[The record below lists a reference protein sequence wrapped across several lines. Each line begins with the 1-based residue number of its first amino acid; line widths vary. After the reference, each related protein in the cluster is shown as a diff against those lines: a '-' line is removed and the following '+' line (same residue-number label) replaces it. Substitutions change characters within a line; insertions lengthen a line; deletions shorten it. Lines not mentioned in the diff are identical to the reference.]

1 MKKFILL
8 PIVIAIC
15 ALSACKNNSKETDVK
30 FTVITSFYPVYIIA
44 RNVAADADGVKVIN
58 MTPPITGCLHD
69 YSITAG
75 DMKLI
80 EKADIFLM
88 NGAGMESFSNEI
100 SSRYPKLNI
109 RTLDQGVEIFD
120 ENPHI
125 WLSLDNMA
133 KMISNCE
140 AVLSEADASNSALY
154 KKNAEKYIAEIK
166 SLQKEMHTAL
176 AKYKGKQIVT
186 FHEAFPYFAKEFSFE
201 IASVIEREP
210 GSEPSAKELAETV
223 KIIKKS
229 KVKSIFAEPQYPK
242 SAAQTIAKET
252 GVNLF
257 VLDPAVT
264 GPEDNKA
271 YINIMKQN
279 LSVLKKAFD

>member
-8 PIVIAIC
+8 TMLFIIC
-15 ALSACKNNSKETDVK
+15 ALSACIKNSNESKAK

-44 RNVAADADGVKVIN
+44 KNVANTAEGVEVIN

-69 YSITAG
+69 YSVTAG

-80 EKADIFLM
+80 EKADLFLL
-88 NGAGMESFSNEI
+88 NGAGMESFSEEI

-109 RTLDQGVEIFD
+109 KTLDRDVEIFE

-125 WLSLDNMA
+125 WLSLDNVI

-140 AVLSEADASNSALY
+140 TVLSEADSSNSALY
-154 KKNAEKYIAEIK
+154 KKNAGNYISEIK
-166 SLQKEMHTAL
+166 SLQKEMHSAL
-176 AKYKGKQIVT
+176 AKYKGKKIVT

-201 IASVIEREP
+201 IVSVIEREP

-223 KIIKKS
+223 KIVKQS

-242 SAAQTIAKET
+242 SAAETIAKET
-252 GVNLF
+252 GAKLF

-264 GPEDNKA
+264 GPDDTKA

>member
-8 PIVIAIC
+8 PMLLIIC
-15 ALSACKNNSKETDVK
+15 AFSACSKKSNESKAK

-44 RNVAADADGVKVIN
+44 KNVANTAGGVEVIN

-69 YSITAG
+69 YSVTAG

-80 EKADIFLM
+80 EKADLFLM
-88 NGAGMESFSNEI
+88 NGAGMESFSEEI

-109 RTLDQGVEIFD
+109 KTLDRDVEIFE

-125 WLSLDNMA
+125 WLSLDNVI

-140 AVLSEADASNSALY
+140 TVLSEADSSNSALY
-154 KKNAEKYIAEIK
+154 KKNAENYISEIK
-166 SLQKEMHTAL
+166 SLQKEMHSAL
-176 AKYKGKQIVT
+176 AEYEGKKIVT

-201 IASVIEREP
+201 IASIVEREP

-223 KIIKKS
+223 KIVKQS

-242 SAAQTIAKET
+242 SAAETIAKET
-252 GVNLF
+252 GVKLF

-264 GPEDNKA
+264 GPDDTKA

>member
-1 MKKFILL
+1 MKKIILL
-8 PIVIAIC
+8 PMLFIIC
-15 ALSACKNNSKETDVK
+15 TFSACTKSSNETKER

-44 RNVAADADGVKVIN
+44 KNVAKTADGVRVIN

-69 YSITAG
+69 YSVTAG

-80 EKADIFLM
+80 EKADLFLM
-88 NGAGMESFSNEI
+88 NGAGMESFSDEI

-109 RTLDQGVEIFD
+109 KTLDKDVEIFED
-120 ENPHI
+120 NPHI
-125 WLSLDNMA
+125 WLSLDNMM

-140 AVLSEADASNSALY
+140 AVLSEADSSNSALY
-154 KKNAEKYIAEIK
+154 KKNAEIYISEIK
-166 SLQKEMHTAL
+166 SLQNEMHSAL
-176 AKYKGKQIVT
+176 ANFKGRKIVT

-210 GSEPSAKELAETV
+210 GSEPSAKELAETIRIV
-223 KIIKKS
+223 KQS

-242 SAAQTIAKET
+242 SAAETIAKET
-252 GVNLF
+252 GVKLF

-264 GPEDNKA
+264 GPDDTKS

-279 LSVLKKAFD
+279 LSVLKKAFN

>member
-1 MKKFILL
+1 MKKIILL
-8 PIVIAIC
+8 PLILAVC
-15 ALSACKNNSKETDVK
+15 AFSACKKNSNATETG
-30 FTVITSFYPVYIIA
+30 FTVVTSFYPIYIIA
-44 RNVAADADGVKVIN
+44 KNVAAEADGVKVIN

-80 EKADIFLM
+80 EKADLFLM
-88 NGAGMESFSNEI
+88 NGAGMENFSDEI
-100 SSRYPKLNI
+100 ASRYPKLNI
-109 RTLDQGVEIFD
+109 RTLDKGVEIFD

-133 KMISNCE
+133 KMVSNCE
-140 AVLSEADASNSALY
+140 AALSEADSSNSALY
-154 KKNAEKYIAEIK
+154 KKNAEEYITEIK
-166 SLQKEMHTAL
+166 TLQKEMHSDL

-186 FHEAFPYFAKEFSFE
+186 FHEAFPYFAKEFSFK

-223 KIIKKS
+223 KIIRNS
-229 KVKSIFAEPQYPK
+229 KVRSIFAEPQYPK
-242 SAAQTIAKET
+242 SAAETIAKET

-264 GPEDNKA
+264 GPDDNKA

-279 LSVLKKAFD
+279 LAVLKKAFD

>member
-1 MKKFILL
+1 MRKFILL
-8 PIVIAIC
+8 PVLLVIFTF
-15 ALSACKNNSKETDVK
+15 SACSKNSNESKAK

-44 RNVAADADGVKVIN
+44 KNVANTADGVEVIN

-69 YSITAG
+69 YSVTAG

-80 EKADIFLM
+80 EKADLFLM
-88 NGAGMESFSNEI
+88 NGAGMENFSEEI
-100 SSRYPKLNI
+100 SSRYPELKVKAI
-109 RTLDQGVEIFD
+109 DKDVEMLE

-125 WLSLDNMA
+125 WLSLDNMV

-140 AVLSEADASNSALY
+140 ALLSEADSSNSALY
-154 KKNAEKYIAEIK
+154 KKNTENYISEIK
-166 SLQKEMHTAL
+166 SLQKEMHSAL
-176 AKYKGKQIVT
+176 VKYKGKKIVT

-210 GSEPSAKELAETV
+210 GSEPSAKELAETI
-223 KIIKKS
+223 KIIKQS
-229 KVKSIFAEPQYPK
+229 KVKAIFAEPQYPK
-242 SAAQTIAKET
+242 SAAETIAKET
-252 GVNLF
+252 GAKLF

-264 GPEDNKA
+264 GSDDTKA

>member
-8 PIVIAIC
+8 PIVFAIC
-15 ALSACKNNSKETDVK
+15 AFSACKKNSNETDVK
-30 FTVITSFYPVYIIA
+30 FTVVTSFYPVYIIA
-44 RNVAADADGVKVIN
+44 RNVAAEANGVKVIN

-109 RTLDQGVEIFD
+109 RTLDHGVEIFD

-133 KMISNCE
+133 KMVSNCE

-229 KVKSIFAEPQYPK
+229 KVKS
-242 SAAQTIAKET
+242 
-252 GVNLF
+252 
-257 VLDPAVT
+257 
-264 GPEDNKA
+264 
-271 YINIMKQN
+271 
-279 LSVLKKAFD
+279 

>member
-8 PIVIAIC
+8 PIVFAIC
-15 ALSACKNNSKETDVK
+15 AFSACKKNSNETDVK
-30 FTVITSFYPVYIIA
+30 FTVVTSFYPVYIIA
-44 RNVAADADGVKVIN
+44 RNVAAEANGVKVIN

-109 RTLDQGVEIFD
+109 RTLDHGVEIFD

-133 KMISNCE
+133 KMVSNCE

>member
-8 PIVIAIC
+8 PIIFAIC
-15 ALSACKNNSKETDVK
+15 AFSACKNNSNETDVR
-30 FTVITSFYPVYIIA
+30 FTVVTSFYPVYIIA
-44 RNVAADADGVKVIN
+44 RNVAAEADGVKVIN

-80 EKADIFLM
+80 EKADLFLM
-88 NGAGMESFSNEI
+88 NGAGMESFSAELT
-100 SSRYPKLNI
+100 SRYPKLNV
-109 RTLDQGVEIFD
+109 RTLDRNVEIFE

-125 WLSLDNMA
+125 WLSLDNMI

-140 AVLSEADASNSALY
+140 TVLSEADTSNSALY
-154 KKNAEKYIAEIK
+154 KKNAERYIAEIK
-166 SLQKEMHTAL
+166 SLQKEMHSAL
-176 AKYKGKQIVT
+176 AKYKGRKIVT
-186 FHEAFPYFAKEFSFE
+186 FHEAFPYFAREFSFE

>member
-1 MKKFILL
+1 MKKIILL
-8 PIVIAIC
+8 PMLFIIFTF
-15 ALSACKNNSKETDVK
+15 SACTKSSNETKER

-44 RNVAADADGVKVIN
+44 KNVANTADGVRIIN

-69 YSITAG
+69 YSVTAG

-80 EKADIFLM
+80 EKADLFLM
-88 NGAGMESFSNEI
+88 NGAGMESFSDEI

-109 RTLDQGVEIFD
+109 KTLDKDVEIFED
-120 ENPHI
+120 NPHI
-125 WLSLDNMA
+125 WLSLDNMV

-140 AVLSEADASNSALY
+140 AVLSEADSSNSALY
-154 KKNAEKYIAEIK
+154 KKNAEIYISEIK
-166 SLQKEMHTAL
+166 SLQNEMHSAL
-176 AKYKGKQIVT
+176 ANFKGRKIVT

-210 GSEPSAKELAETV
+210 GSEPSAKELAETIRIV
-223 KIIKKS
+223 KQS

-242 SAAQTIAKET
+242 SAAETIAKET
-252 GVNLF
+252 GVKLF

-264 GPEDNKA
+264 GPDDTKS
-271 YINIMKQN
+271 YINIMKKN
-279 LSVLKKAFD
+279 LSVLKKAFN

>member
-8 PIVIAIC
+8 PIVFAIC
-15 ALSACKNNSKETDVK
+15 AFSACKKNSNETDVK
-30 FTVITSFYPVYIIA
+30 FTVVTSFYPVYIIA
-44 RNVAADADGVKVIN
+44 KNVAAEADEVKVIN

-80 EKADIFLM
+80 EKADLFLM
-88 NGAGMESFSNEI
+88 NGAGMESFSHELT
-100 SSRYPKLNI
+100 SRYPKINV
-109 RTLDQGVEIFD
+109 RTLDRNVEIFE

-125 WLSLDNMA
+125 WLSLDNMI

-140 AVLSEADASNSALY
+140 TVLSEADASNSALY
-154 KKNAEKYIAEIK
+154 KKNAERYIAEIK
-166 SLQKEMHTAL
+166 SLQKEMHSAL
-176 AKYKGKQIVT
+176 AKYKGRKIVT
-186 FHEAFPYFAKEFSFE
+186 FHEAFPYFARELSFE

-223 KIIKKS
+223 KIVKQS

-242 SAAQTIAKET
+242 SAAETIAKET

-264 GPEDNKA
+264 GPDDINA

-279 LSVLKKAFD
+279 LAVLKKAFD

>member
-8 PIVIAIC
+8 TMLFIIC
-15 ALSACKNNSKETDVK
+15 ALSACIKNSNESKAK
-30 FTVITSFYPVYIIA
+30 FTVITSFYLVYIIA
-44 RNVAADADGVKVIN
+44 KNVANTAEGVEVIN

-69 YSITAG
+69 YSVTAG

-80 EKADIFLM
+80 EKADLFLL
-88 NGAGMESFSNEI
+88 NGAGMESFSEEI

-109 RTLDQGVEIFD
+109 KTLDRDVEIFE

-125 WLSLDNMA
+125 WLSLDNVI

-140 AVLSEADASNSALY
+140 TVLSEADSSNSALY
-154 KKNAEKYIAEIK
+154 KKNAGNYISEIK
-166 SLQKEMHTAL
+166 SLQKEMHSSL
-176 AKYKGKQIVT
+176 AKYKGKKIVT

-223 KIIKKS
+223 KIIRNS
-229 KVKSIFAEPQYPK
+229 KVRSIFAEPQYPK
-242 SAAQTIAKET
+242 SAAATIAKET

-257 VLDPAVT
+257 VLDPAAT
-264 GPEDNKA
+264 GPDDINA

-279 LSVLKKAFD
+279 LAVLKKAFD

>member
-1 MKKFILL
+1 MKKIILL
-8 PIVIAIC
+8 PLILAIC
-15 ALSACKNNSKETDVK
+15 AFSACSKKSDDSNAK
-30 FTVITSFYPVYIIA
+30 FTVITSFYPIYIIA
-44 RNVAADADGVKVIN
+44 KNVAAEADGVKVIN

-69 YSITAG
+69 YAITAG

-80 EKADIFLM
+80 EKADLFLM
-88 NGAGMESFSNEI
+88 NGAGMESFSVELT
-100 SSRYPKLNI
+100 SRYPKLNV
-109 RTLDQGVEIFD
+109 RTLDRNVEIFE

-125 WLSLDNMA
+125 WLSLDNMI

-140 AVLSEADASNSALY
+140 TVLSEADDSNSALY
-154 KKNAEKYIAEIK
+154 KKNAERYIAEIK
-166 SLQKEMHTAL
+166 TLQKEMHSAL
-176 AKYKGKQIVT
+176 AKYKGRKIVT
-186 FHEAFPYFAKEFSFE
+186 FHEAFPYFAREFSFE

-223 KIIKKS
+223 KIIRNS
-229 KVKSIFAEPQYPK
+229 KVRSIFAEPQYPK
-242 SAAQTIAKET
+242 SAAETIAKET

-257 VLDPAVT
+257 VLDPAAT
-264 GPEDNKA
+264 GPDDINA

>member
-1 MKKFILL
+1 MKKIILL
-8 PIVIAIC
+8 PILFIIC
-15 ALSACKNNSKETDVK
+15 AFSACTKSSNENKAK

-44 RNVAADADGVKVIN
+44 KNVTNTADGVEVIN

-80 EKADIFLM
+80 EKADLFLM
-88 NGAGMESFSNEI
+88 NGAGMESFSGEI

-109 RTLDQGVEIFD
+109 KTLDKSVEVFD

-125 WLSLDNMA
+125 WLSLDNMV

-140 AVLSEADASNSALY
+140 AVLSEADSSNSALY
-154 KKNAEKYIAEIK
+154 KKNADNYIYEIK
-166 SLQKEMHTAL
+166 SLQKEMHSAL
-176 AKYKGKQIVT
+176 ANFKGRKIVT

-223 KIIKKS
+223 KIVKQS

-242 SAAQTIAKET
+242 SAAETIAKET
-252 GVNLF
+252 GVKLF

-264 GPEDNKA
+264 GPDDTKA